1 MDEYLEGNRK
11 EFTAFLRLLY
21 RQVDAIRQLIEDDAI
36 EEALTRLQD
45 LMDDVRDTIE
55 EYTCGKWRNMI

>member
-55 EYTCGKWRNMI
+55 E